1 MRTDAPEEMHRS
13 GDREKASILP
23 AALVGVA
30 FAVFMLVVG
39 AAASAALLFGAR
51 SGCGEEAVGSVEG
64 VPAKLVPIYRSAS
77 ERYGLG
83 ERGPSILAAINWVE
97 TELRLQSLRLLGRS
111 RRMDAVHSLELGDLR
126 GRRER
131 RRGQGPL
138 QPLGRD
144 LRRRAS
150 TCAPRARRATGTA
163 RSSPTT
169 TPSGTWRRSNG
180 RPSASAGR
188 RRGRR
193 RSPKRVAGVGSPS
206 GATLD
211 QAVRLSS
218 PRAFKPLPSRLWVGG
233 GAPESVDARIWPDA
247 VWLLESFDLR
257 VTAAREVGHQ
267 THGDGTAM
275 DMVPAA
281 GRSWDETALR
291 AALALGWIPS
301 CGASGSAP
309 VCPLVPAI
317 QFIGYNGYPGHGDP
331 AHAGDNAHLHV
342 SWKSSDYRLSG
353 AVRAAGMGGGV
364 PVGRIE
370 AQRICPGGPDF
381 TSRIVRAGRRGEI
394 SRRCVI
400 GWSWSCGVG
409 ACSPARL
416 WRAVKPGPRDEGSSG
431 ERRRSRARSSMGRQ
445 PCRRACC

>member
-1 MRTDAPEEMHRS
+1 LRTDAPEEMHRS
-13 GDREKASILP
+13 GDRDKASILP

-30 FAVFMLVVG
+30 FAVFLLVVG

-51 SGCGEEAVGSVEG
+51 NGCGEEAVGSVEG

-97 TELRLQSLRLLGRS
+97 TGFGSDLAVSSAEAEGWMQFIPSSWAIYGVDANGDGVKDPYNPWDAIFAAARLL
-111 RRMDAVHSLELGDLR
+111 
-126 GRRER
+126 
-131 RRGQGPL
+131 
-138 QPLGRD
+138 
-144 LRRRAS
+144 RAS
-150 TCAPRARRATGTA
+150 GAPRDWHGAILSYNHAEWYVAQVERAAQRFGGGAEGPAAFAEAGCGT
-163 RSSPTT
+163 
-169 TPSGTWRRSNG
+169 
-180 RPSASAGR
+180 
-188 RRGRR
+188 
-193 RSPKRVAGVGSPS
+193 GSPS
-206 GATLD
+206 GATLG
-211 QAVRLSS
+211 QALRLSS
-218 PRAFKPLPSRLWVGG
+218 PRAFKPLPARLWVGG

-301 CGASGSAP
+301 CGAIGSAP

-331 AHAGDNAHLHV
+331 THAGENAHLHV
-342 SWKSSDYRLSG
+342 SWKSSDYG
-353 AVRAAGMGGGV
+353 
-364 PVGRIE
+364 
-370 AQRICPGGPDF
+370 CPGLC
-381 TSRIVRAGRRGEI
+381 A
-394 SRRCVI
+394 
-400 GWSWSCGVG
+400 
-409 ACSPARL
+409 
-416 WRAVKPGPRDEGSSG
+416 PREWV
-431 ERRRSRARSSMGRQ
+431 EVFPWAE
-445 PCRRACC
+445 